1 MIVNCRRLTRVS
13 VCDLSSTQRMS
24 NRTKIL
30 FAAAIVIAAAASRL
44 MKHPFNFTPVAAMA
58 LFAGCYLQ
66 KRWAVIL
73 PLAAMFVSDIF
84 IGFYD
89 WQVMTSVYIGIALAF
104 FVGWYLRNKVKWYSV
119 AFAALISSL
128 TFFVLTNFA
137 VWAFFTWYPH
147 TWAGLVSCFTLALP
161 FFRNTLIG
169 DLVYSGLFFGIYE
182 LVLKLVAQKAAVA
195 EKI

>member
-1 MIVNCRRLTRVS
+1 
-13 VCDLSSTQRMS
+13 MS

-30 FAAAIVIAAAASRL
+30 LAAAIIIAAAASRL
-44 MKHPFNFTPVAAMA
+44 VKHPFNFTPVAAMA

-66 KRWAVIL
+66 RRWAVVL
-73 PLAAMFVSDIF
+73 PLAAMFVSDYF

-89 WQVMTSVYIGIALAF
+89 WQVMASVYVGIALAF
-104 FVGWYLRNKVKWYSV
+104 FVGWYLRNRVKWYSV
-119 AFAALISSL
+119 ISAALISSL
-128 TFFVLTNFA
+128 AFFVLTNFA

-161 FFRNTLIG
+161 FFRNTFIG
-169 DLVYSGLFFGIYE
+169 DLVYSSVFFGAYE
-182 LVLKLVAQKAAVA
+182 LVLRLAAQKVIVT